1 MVQKPWFKVFV
12 WFMATFFF
20 FLATAVI
27 ISILKPGPSESEV
40 MQYMAGMMSAMDSSI
55 MGVMMSI
62 ESNTTLKDILV
73 LSFRA
78 FPFIIILSIVLGV
91 ILRVV
96 NSEVKNVR

>member
-20 FLATAVI
+20 FLAAAVI
-27 ISILKPGPSESEV
+27 ISMFKPGPSESEV

-62 ESNTTLKDILV
+62 ESNTALKKILV
-73 LSFRA
+73 MSFRA
-78 FPFIIILSIVLGV
+78 FPFIILLSIVMGA
-91 ILRVV
+91 ILRAV
-96 NSEVKNVR
+96 NREVKNVQ